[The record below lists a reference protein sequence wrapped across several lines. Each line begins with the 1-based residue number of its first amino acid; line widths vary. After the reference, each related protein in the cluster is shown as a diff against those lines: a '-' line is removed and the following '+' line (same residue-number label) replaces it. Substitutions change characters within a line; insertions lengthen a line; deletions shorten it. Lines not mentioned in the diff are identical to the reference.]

1 MRASACAALASLCLL
16 PSAVGDGLRVALHA
30 QSKYELHG
38 WVAGSEIT
46 TAALARALRAR
57 ADVADVAVFAPFS
70 YGGLFDRAWDVALVE
85 GYIGD
90 VPSFVRVV
98 RAVSP
103 RCVVL
108 HWCLDTYPRLSVT
121 LGLDVDGFV
130 TNSARLA
137 PALAAVAPV
146 ARADLA
152 AELPAAED
160 DDAPRGDDD
169 DAAARRLR
177 FAEYSRHD
185 AVYVGQYKE
194 SKHEL
199 AAMLGAVATVRV
211 PVDDDDDE
219 TARATAGATRPVEL
233 AIYGIGWDR
242 HPDDPAV
249 AALAACCWRGAL
261 PVDDLVP
268 LYRRAGV
275 VLGTTEVAQ
284 RALGMVNNRA

>member
-1 MRASACAALASLCLL
+1 MYKR
-16 PSAVGDGLRVALHA
+16 
-30 QSKYELHG
+30 Q
-38 WVAGSEIT
+38 
-46 TAALARALRAR
+46 
-57 ADVADVAVFAPFS
+57 
-70 YGGLFDRAWDVALVE
+70 
-85 GYIGD
+85 
-90 VPSFVRVV
+90 
-98 RAVSP
+98 
-103 RCVVL
+103 
-108 HWCLDTYPRLSVT
+108 
-121 LGLDVDGFV
+121 
-130 TNSARLA
+130 
-137 PALAAVAPV
+137 
-146 ARADLA
+146 
-152 AELPAAED
+152 D
-160 DDAPRGDDD
+160 DDAPRGDD

-219 TARATAGATRPVEL
+219 TARATAGATRPIEL

>member
-169 DAAARRLR
+169 D
-177 FAEYSRHD
+177 
-185 AVYVGQYKE
+185 
-194 SKHEL
+194 
-199 AAMLGAVATVRV
+199 
-211 PVDDDDDE
+211 DD
-219 TARATAGATRPVEL
+219 ARATAGATRPIEL